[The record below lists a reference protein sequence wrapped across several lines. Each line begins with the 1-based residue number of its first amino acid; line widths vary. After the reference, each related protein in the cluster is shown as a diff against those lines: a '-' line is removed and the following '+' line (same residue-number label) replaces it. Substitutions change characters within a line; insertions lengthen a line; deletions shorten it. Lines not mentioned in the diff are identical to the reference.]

1 MNKFLFISLAIALF
15 AGCHENHYEL
25 PIKKASKQKTALEMT
40 TKSFTTTSTL
50 FKETFLDGS
59 EIGLYITYGNQ
70 DSLYKGTSHYKNV
83 KSKAIRLSNGLL
95 RWRFFPDIFLTSN
108 QPVMIYAYYPYKKQ
122 KALDPASIPIHISPI
137 ATETPSYKYGRL
149 SSGQKEVSRK
159 SPLAKLSMNHALSLL
174 SFKLYQHTDIN
185 GLFKLTSIQI
195 GNRAGGNT
203 LQYTGTMDIVTGD
216 ITGAAG
222 PYKATLLTI
231 KPSVTLGHSLAKE
244 QTIRIIPTNSPIREK
259 EVEAIFT
266 INGNTYKYI
275 MPKGTCWKKGH
286 KYIYRLYFDGNEIK
300 PYKTVPS
307 IFGLLN

>member
-1 MNKFLFISLAIALF
+1 MNKFLIISMTIALF
-15 AGCHENHYEL
+15 TGCNENHDEP
-25 PIKKASKQKTALEMT
+25 PIKKESTQKTALKMT

-59 EIGLYITYGNQ
+59 EIGLYITHGNQ
-70 DSLYKGTSHYKNV
+70 GSLYKGTSLYKNV

-95 RWRFFPDIFLTSN
+95 RWTFLPEIFLTSN
-108 QPVMIYAYYPYKKQ
+108 QPVGIYAYSPYKKQ

-149 SSGQKEVSRK
+149 SSGQKEVSQK
-159 SPLAKLSMNHALSLL
+159 SPLAKLSMNYALSLL
-174 SFKLYQHTDIN
+174 SFKLYQHPDID
-185 GLFKLTSIQI
+185 GLFQLTSIQI

-203 LQYTGTMDIVTGD
+203 LQYTGTMDIVTGH
-216 ITGAAG
+216 ITGVTG

-231 KPSVTLGHSLAKE
+231 APSATLRHSSAEE
-244 QTIRIIPTNSPIREK
+244 QTIRIVPTYSPIREK

-266 INGNTYKYI
+266 INGNAYKYI
-275 MPKGTCWKKGH
+275 LPEGTCWKKGQ
-286 KYIYRLYFDGNEIK
+286 KYTYTLYFDGKEIK
-300 PYKTVPS
+300 PRKTVPS